1 MRRSDLPAK
10 TDHQTLKILACT
22 LTKRRPNMSLHLII
36 GDKLYSSWSLRAAL
50 ALDLTG
56 ASYTEEL
63 IKLNQPDTR
72 ARVLKHSPTGK
83 VPLLK
88 SEHGTIADSLAI
100 AEYLAEQFPDAGL
113 WPKDTAARAQAR
125 SACAQMHS
133 GFFAMRGNMPF
144 DLSHNAP
151 LVPTPPDVQA
161 EIERMLALWAECRA
175 AATEAGP
182 FLFGGA
188 TLADAFFAPI
198 AVRLRTYQVKLPE
211 VDAAYVETIYQWPAF
226 KAWQKAGLEEV
237 GQ

>member
-1 MRRSDLPAK
+1 
-10 TDHQTLKILACT
+10 
-22 LTKRRPNMSLHLII
+22 MSLHLII
-36 GDKLYSSWSLRAAL
+36 GDKLLSSWSLRGAL

-56 ASYTEEL
+56 AAYTEEL
-63 IKLNQPDTR
+63 IKLGQPDTR
-72 ARVLKHSPTGK
+72 ERMLKHSPTGK

-88 SEHGTIADSLAI
+88 TEHGTIADSLAI

-125 SACAQMHS
+125 SACAQMHA

-144 DLSHNAP
+144 DLSRDAP
-151 LVPTPPDVQA
+151 LVPTPEDVQA
-161 EIERMLALWAECRA
+161 DIQRMLALWAECRA
-175 AATEAGP
+175 VATDTGP

-198 AVRLRTYQVKLPE
+198 AVRLRTYQVKLPAADE
-211 VDAAYVETIYQWPAF
+211 AYVEAIYQWPAF

>member
-1 MRRSDLPAK
+1 MPAK

-151 LVPTPPDVQA
+151 LLPTPPDVQA

>member
-1 MRRSDLPAK
+1 M
-10 TDHQTLKILACT
+10 TDDQTLDILACSPD
-22 LTKRRPNMSLHLII
+22 KKAPNMSLHLII
-36 GDKLYSSWSLRAAL
+36 GDKLISSWSLRGAL
-50 ALDLTG
+50 ALDLAG
-56 ASYTEEL
+56 APYTEEL

-72 ARVLKHSPTGK
+72 ARLLEHSPTGK

-151 LVPTPPDVQA
+151 LSPTPPEVQA

-175 AATEAGP
+175 ASTEAGP
-182 FLFGGA
+182 YLFGGA

-211 VDAAYVETIYQWPAF
+211 VDAAYVETLYQWPAF
-226 KAWQKAGLEEV
+226 RAWQKAGLEEV